1 MKDTIDGPFAAYSTP
16 VFTIGQIFSK
26 EMAGNSLA
34 VGRYTYK
41 WRKDQTAQFIH
52 MRAEND
58 HLFTGAKNSASVA
71 WRIILEK
78 MGLLGM
84 VTPYQAKKKWDNLKK
99 KYKDCKCPG
108 TGEGVNGKP
117 TAATWPWFVLMD
129 EVLGQRH
136 SNNSPVLISSIPED
150 TPGPSS
156 AVDDQDEEEPATFKR
171 KREDE
176 LIELIREEITFQQE
190 TEQRSAQE
198 HRERIEPAAA
208 PDNRKRDR
216 VDELIDLIRE
226 EIKFQ
231 RETEER
237 RARESRERMDR
248 LLSLLERMLEKK
260 KI

>member
-1 MKDTIDGPFAAYSTP
+1 
-16 VFTIGQIFSK
+16 
-26 EMAGNSLA
+26 
-34 VGRYTYK
+34 
-41 WRKDQTAQFIH
+41 
-52 MRAEND
+52 
-58 HLFTGAKNSASVA
+58 
-71 WRIILEK
+71 
-78 MGLLGM
+78 
-84 VTPYQAKKKWDNLKK
+84 
-99 KYKDCKCPG
+99 
-108 TGEGVNGKP
+108 
-117 TAATWPWFVLMD
+117 MD